1 MSQAK
6 DQTTAEE
13 QAAEARK
20 DENVYTLLCPYTTP
34 GGREV
39 KELTLRER
47 LKARDIREIN
57 RRTKKPEDYEMS
69 GVAVMCGM
77 IEDDI
82 LDMDARDYLALRDR
96 FFRRVG
102 ITGGVSEG

>member
-6 DQTTAEE
+6 DQTTTEE
-13 QAAEARK
+13 QAAEAQK

-39 KELTLRER
+39 KELTLRDR